1 MAMQIAMTKNGPIE
15 YRYEGE
21 GKKTVVIFPGGHM
34 DGSVRLGEDY
44 FLEHDYKILVLSRP
58 GYGGTPL
65 SAGPSPDLYADGVA
79 EIIRQHKLGKCVVLG
94 ISAGG
99 RSAVWLAAKYPEL
112 VDKLILQSA
121 TSFAPWPEGAV
132 RISAKIAFN
141 PFVQKYTWKLMHWL
155 VRRTNFGLKLMLSN
169 MTTFNPQKV
178 IDSLNTQ
185 QIQSLKQVLGQ
196 LKSGEGFINDC
207 KATSAPKEVKIP
219 TLIIHSKYDKS
230 VSLEH
235 ALMLHDS
242 IAGSE
247 LMVNEAE
254 SHMIWYG
261 PHYEEIKET
270 MSNFL
275 IR

>member
-1 MAMQIAMTKNGPIE
+1 MTMQTALTKNGPIE

-21 GKKTVVIFPGGHM
+21 GEKTVVIFPGGHM

-44 FLEHDYKILVLSRP
+44 FMERGYKILALSRP

-65 SAGPSPDLYADGVA
+65 SVGPSPDLYADGVA
-79 EIIRQHKLGKCVVLG
+79 EIIRQNKLGKCVVLG

-132 RISAKIAFN
+132 RVSARIAFN
-141 PFVQKYTWKLMHWL
+141 PFMQKYTWKFMHWL
-155 VRRTNFGLKLMLSN
+155 VKHTNFGLKLMLSN

-178 IDSLNTQ
+178 IDGLDARQT
-185 QIQSLKQVLGQ
+185 QSLKQVFSQ
-196 LKSGEGFINDC
+196 LKSGEGFMNDC
-207 KATSAPKEVKIP
+207 KATPAPKEVKVS

-235 ALMLHDS
+235 ARILHESIVGSGLMV
-242 IAGSE
+242 SE
-247 LMVNEAE
+247 LE

-261 PHYEEIKET
+261 PHYEEIKEV

-275 IR
+275 VR